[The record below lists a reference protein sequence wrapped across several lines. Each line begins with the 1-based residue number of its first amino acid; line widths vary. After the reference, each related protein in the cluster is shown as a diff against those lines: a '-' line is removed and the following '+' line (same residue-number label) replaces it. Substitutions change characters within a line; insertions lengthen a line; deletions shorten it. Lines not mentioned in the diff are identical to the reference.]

1 MHTRARRRAGSA
13 VIRRRPRRTAF
24 TRCRGRGMRRAAS
37 TCVRVAGR
45 RPSSRR
51 LSQGAVGGR
60 VRSSPARGPGGVVLA
75 GDCIDS
81 ASLDRTRDP
90 SRLVPPPERA
100 PDPVALPR
108 LHTSA
113 RGAPQILNRQTRCR
127 ASSVRRIT
135 GHTGVG
141 TRRATFISRPAE
153 PAAVPASAP
162 ARITPRQDRRHGE
175 SSVLR
180 ASGRRTRARSRS
192 AVGRLGPVV
201 WSPRDASASGQGP
214 LGSHARSHPS
224 ASGPPPRALSAPAQT
239 GGGDGDPPGL
249 GVRCPG
255 HPPPHREST

>member
-113 RGAPQILNRQTRCR
+113 SGAPQIAWIARPRCR

-162 ARITPRQDRRHGE
+162 ARITPRQDRRHGG

-180 ASGRRTRARSRS
+180 ASGPEDARPIVEA

-224 ASGPPPRALSAPAQT
+224 ASGPPPRALSAPA
-239 GGGDGDPPGL
+239 
-249 GVRCPG
+249 
-255 HPPPHREST
+255 